1 MSSIDTSTH
10 SASGRSRSRRR
21 LAAWLAFGVIGLALG
36 AVWATGFIGFTGANG
51 TTAEAP
57 AMDKG
62 TPTDATS
69 ALASVAT
76 KVNDLTF
83 DWSGRWGSIPANKI
97 LVKVDLSGS
106 QFAGKTYNVAL
117 LLRNTS
123 DLTEYATLQLNF
135 ENVAKAASGS
145 CSATDYDGTQDNK
158 VMNID
163 NEDAGV
169 YWNGLAG
176 DAVYCLGIAQST
188 GDDITKTFIR
198 SSQDAFPTKWPVFV
212 TTVDRA
218 S

>member
-10 SASGRSRSRRR
+10 TAGLRSRSRRR
-21 LAAWLAFGVIGLALG
+21 LAAWLAFGIIGLALG
-36 AVWATGFIGFTGANG
+36 AVWATGFIGFTAANG
-51 TTAEAP
+51 TTAESP
-57 AMDKG
+57 AMGKG
-62 TPTDATS
+62 APVVATS
-69 ALASVAT
+69 ALSGVAT

-83 DWSGRWGSIPANKI
+83 DWSGRWGSIPADKI
-97 LVKVDLSGS
+97 LVKVDLSGA

-117 LLRNTS
+117 LLTNTS

-135 ENVAKAASGS
+135 ENAYKTSGGS
-145 CSATDYDGTQDNK
+145 CAAADYDGTQHNQ

-169 YWNGLAG
+169 YWNALPG
-176 DAVYCLGIAQST
+176 DAVYCLGIAAAP
-188 GDDITKTFIR
+188 GDDLAGTFIR
-198 SSQDAFPTKWPVFV
+198 SSQDAFPTKWPSFV